1 LIPFYLVTEMNGRKT
16 LTPER
21 ALAIEM
27 GEPPWRWTQISA
39 SASVGKLLRM
49 TKSDLVGLVFDPEF
63 WYGKQCWVRWLDA
76 LSEDGTAGKINV
88 PLGNQDPSWRIG
100 LAVPGYLTL
109 REVEKAS
116 QFVGPKR
123 WSVRRCPRPEGFMVA
138 VVPRHALKSLP
149 GDFILKDLPGYWS
162 REEEEVRL
170 FCEGW
175 LHAFNV
181 IKEAGRRPDLLSMCD
196 WHGKV
201 LELGCSSGLMAVA
214 CKEMGSRVFWVGI
227 DLDLDSLKRARA
239 SVDLCLQADITQTLP
254 LSQKIKFDRIV
265 CGDVL
270 EHLPYPWRFLKSIRK
285 WMKPRG
291 FLVASFPNVGHW
303 SIVED
308 LMAGRWDETPSGTL
322 CVTHLRFGT
331 RRTWARWLQAAGWEV
346 IRWESEKAPLTEG
359 WHACLGGSAGD
370 QDLEGL
376 ETYRYRVLAR
386 TS

>member
-1 LIPFYLVTEMNGRKT
+1 LIPFYLITQEGRRRGGR
-16 LTPER
+16 PET
-21 ALAIEM
+21 ALAMEM
-27 GEPPWRWTQISA
+27 GEPPWGWSPLPRSA
-39 SASVGKLLRM
+39 TVGDLLRE
-49 TKSDLVGLVFDPEF
+49 TESGLLGLTFDPEF
-63 WYGKQCWVRWLDA
+63 WYGKSCWRRWLEA
-76 LSEDGTAGKINV
+76 LAHEGTSGKINV
-88 PLGNQDPSWRIG
+88 PLGNQDSAWRTG
-100 LAVPGYLTL
+100 MAVPPYMTL
-109 REVEKAS
+109 RGIEKAS
-116 QFVGPKR
+116 EFVGPVR
-123 WSVRRCPRPEGFMVA
+123 WSVKLCPRPEGFMVA
-138 VVPRHALKSLP
+138 VVPRSVLEAVP
-149 GDFILKDLPGYWS
+149 VDFVLADLPIHWA
-162 REEEEVRL
+162 REGQEVRI

-181 IKEAGRRPDLLSMCD
+181 IEEAGRRPDLLSMCD
-196 WHGKV
+196 WQGQI

-227 DLDLDSLKRARA
+227 DLDPDSLKRARA
-239 SVDLCLQADITQTLP
+239 SVDLCIQADITQPPP

-270 EHLPYPWRFLKSIRK
+270 EHLPYPCRFLKNIQQ
-285 WMKPRG
+285 WMKPEG

-346 IRWESEKAPLTEG
+346 IRWESEKVPLPVG
-359 WHACLGGSAGD
+359 WHTCLGGSAGD